1 MTSSS
6 QHNSFFLFSEG
17 GGGGSGEG
25 VVIFIYGKGML
36 IKYQMYRF
44 AHTPLCVGDAS
55 RFYRTR
61 RSIQRKTPFFPSLRA
76 LLSLSMAM
84 AMIMS
89 SLTAD
94 IDAKK
99 VMKMRQSDAADGTLL
114 AEGWELPTRSVFL
127 FCIVFFCRTCV
138 RAYPTVVEDTR
149 VPVPGMYV
157 FGWQNSII
165 FWGPLILIPFFIFF
179 SQTIF

>member
-17 GGGGSGEG
+17 GRGGSGEG

-94 IDAKK
+94 IDGKK

-127 FCIVFFCRTCV
+127 FCIVFFLSYV
-138 RAYPTVVEDTR
+138 RACLPHCGRGQKSTSTW
-149 VPVPGMYV
+149 YV
-157 FGWQNSII
+157 CLWLAKFDNFLGASN
-165 FWGPLILIPFFIFF
+165 FD
-179 SQTIF
+179 TIFYFF